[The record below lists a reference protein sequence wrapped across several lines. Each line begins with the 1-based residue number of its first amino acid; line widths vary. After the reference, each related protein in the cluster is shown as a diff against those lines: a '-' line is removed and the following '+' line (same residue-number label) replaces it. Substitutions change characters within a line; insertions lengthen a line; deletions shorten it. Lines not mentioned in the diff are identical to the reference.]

1 MPRICNCIL
10 NVLIHIKDIAVHSH
24 FLIAIIDNFRRDEDA
39 AVTVDWVVLT
49 AGLVTF
55 AIAVVLTIQTSLETG
70 ATSIS
75 TGVPSAVSAL
85 LP

>member
-1 MPRICNCIL
+1 MS
-10 NVLIHIKDIAVHSH
+10 SH
-24 FLIAIIDNFRRDEDA
+24 PLLSIINDFQRDEDA

-49 AGLVTF
+49 AGLVSF
-55 AIAVVLTIQTSLETG
+55 AIAVVLAIQTSLESG

-75 TGVPSAVSAL
+75 TEVTTSVSTL